1 MFIWYNEPM
10 SDSFIK
16 ADIFFFVA
24 TIGLVALTL
33 LLMVGL
39 LYIVSILRTIRQIS
53 KTAQAGTETIVAGLQ
68 EAKAAVSKEGF
79 VPATLFSIFRKL
91 YTKKATRKK

>member
-1 MFIWYNEPM
+1 M

-24 TIGLVALTL
+24 TIGLVLLTL
-33 LLMVGL
+33 LLLIGL
-39 LYIVSILRTIRQIS
+39 VYIVSILRTIRQIS
-53 KTAQAGTETIVAGLQ
+53 KTAQTGTETIVAGIQ
-68 EAKAAVSKEGF
+68 EAKAAVGKEGF
-79 VPATLFSIFRKL
+79 VPDTLFSIFRKL